1 MKRLMLILTVLAI
14 FVCVYFIQYT
24 KEVEKYKSTEEII
37 CKISTN
43 KTYWISKI
51 QICDS
56 WGREIK
62 LFCVSNRLEK
72 IISSGS
78 DGKYD
83 TNDDIQ
89 GFVERNDGGWLLSI
103 KWNYGLDS
111 TYSHHGVYTTNEDL

>member
-1 MKRLMLILTVLAI
+1 MYISFNTRK
-14 FVCVYFIQYT
+14 
-24 KEVEKYKSTEEII
+24 KSKSIKVQKKSYV
-37 CKISTN
+37 KISTN

>member
-1 MKRLMLILTVLAI
+1 MKRLMLILTILAI
-14 FVCVYFIQYT
+14 IVCVYYTQYT
-24 KEVEKYKSTEEII
+24 NEVEKYKNTEEII

-43 KTYWISKI
+43 KTYWRSKV

-62 LFCVSNRLEK
+62 HFSVSNGLEK
-72 IISSGS
+72 IISSGC

-83 TNDDIQ
+83 TDDDIL
-89 GFVERNDGGWLLSI
+89 GLLERTDNGWLLSI

-111 TYSHHGVYTTNEDL
+111 TYSHHGIFTTNEDL